1 MSKHLDLGKMAIV
14 AIIILAFALR
24 IYRLDH
30 QSIWYDEG
38 VSVYLANQSL
48 TDLIAGVSADNHP
61 PLHFLLLYFWL
72 KLAGQSEFSVRFFS
86 LMSGALSVP
95 LLFKLGRELF
105 NRRVG
110 SLAAFL
116 LSISPFHVWYSQEA
130 RMYTLATLLSLCSVY
145 TFVLLLR
152 KRANPARRY
161 LWLSYVVASAL
172 GLYTHFYVAFI
183 ILFENIAFL
192 IQWILRRIKRETS
205 NVKRHESTN
214 SEFTNLRTWLL
225 AQLGIALLF
234 LPWARFVAT
243 RYAADATYWEGAL
256 GLLTAA
262 KDILIAFSVGQT
274 MEGKAAEIAALG
286 FAVLAVV
293 GVLASL
299 REWRLKSNLQYP
311 ISNIQSPTP
320 DIQHPTWI
328 VLLYLLVP
336 IGALF
341 AISYHR
347 PKFAPRYLL
356 PALPAFY
363 LLMAVGLGKLVLSR
377 RSQVKGLR
385 LVSVAALIVLL
396 CSLGFVSGASAISL
410 ANYYFDE
417 EYARADFRS
426 VAEYIGSHAEA
437 NDAIILVGGHML
449 PAFTYYYRGELP
461 IYPLPEGLVVSTKE
475 ALDYRA
481 AEQLNSIA
489 QGRDRLWLVL
499 WQNRLVDPTDVI
511 LDQLMLNCPRL
522 EVGRNF
528 HHEFAVLLFSLENR
542 PRFATGPEHR
552 YLANFADQIQLLG
565 YDLDSFRAEPGQTLH
580 LALYWQAL
588 GEMDQD
594 YLVFTHLVGNDERI
608 YGQHDKI
615 AGSDTY
621 PTSYWK
627 EGTIIRD
634 KYEILVR
641 PDTPPG
647 DYTLEVGLYWTE
659 PAIKRLP
666 LKSGGDRVLLAEIVV
681 GP

>member
-1 MSKHLDLGKMAIV
+1 
-14 AIIILAFALR
+14 
-24 IYRLDH
+24 
-30 QSIWYDEG
+30 
-38 VSVYLANQSL
+38 
-48 TDLIAGVSADNHP
+48 
-61 PLHFLLLYFWL
+61 
-72 KLAGQSEFSVRFFS
+72 
-86 LMSGALSVP
+86 
-95 LLFKLGRELF
+95 
-105 NRRVG
+105 
-110 SLAAFL
+110 
-116 LSISPFHVWYSQEA
+116 
-130 RMYTLATLLSLCSVY
+130 MYTLATLLSLCSVY

-152 KRANPARRY
+152 KGANPARRY
-161 LWLSYVVASAL
+161 LWLSYVVTSTL

-183 ILFENIAFL
+183 ILFENIVFL
-192 IQWILRRIKRETS
+192 GWWILRRAQRQTP
-205 NVKRHESTN
+205 NVKRHES
-214 SEFTNLRTWLL
+214 TNLRTWLL
-225 AQLGIALLF
+225 AQLCIVFLF

-243 RYAADATYWEGAL
+243 RYAADATYWEGVL

-286 FAVLAVV
+286 FAVLAVM

-311 ISNIQSPTP
+311 ISNL
-320 DIQHPTWI
+320 QHPMAL

-363 LLMAVGLGKLVLSR
+363 LLMAVGLGKLVPGR
-377 RSQVKGLR
+377 RSQGKSLR
-385 LVSVAALIVLL
+385 LVSIAAIVVLL
-396 CSLGFVSGASAISL
+396 CSLGFVSGASASSL
-410 ANYYFDE
+410 ANYYFDD
-417 EYARADFRS
+417 EYARSDFRS
-426 VAEYIGSHAEA
+426 VAEYISSHAKA

-461 IYPLPEGLVVSTKE
+461 IYPLPDRLVVSTKE
-475 ALDYRA
+475 PLDYRA

-522 EVGRNF
+522 GVDRNF
-528 HHEFAVLLFSLENR
+528 HHEFAVLLFSLENQ
-542 PRFATGPEHR
+542 PRFGSGPENH
-552 YLANFADQIQLLG
+552 YLATFVDQIQLLG

-580 LALYWQAL
+580 LALYWEAL
-588 GEMDQD
+588 GKMDRD
-594 YLVFTHLVGNDERI
+594 YLVFTHLLSADERI

-647 DYTLEVGLYWTE
+647 DYTLEAGLYWTE

-666 LKSGGDRVLLAEIVV
+666 LKSGGDRVLLVEIVV
-681 GP
+681 EP

>member
-1 MSKHLDLGKMAIV
+1 V
-14 AIIILAFALR
+14 
-24 IYRLDH
+24 
-30 QSIWYDEG
+30 
-38 VSVYLANQSL
+38 
-48 TDLIAGVSADNHP
+48 
-61 PLHFLLLYFWL
+61 
-72 KLAGQSEFSVRFFS
+72 
-86 LMSGALSVP
+86 
-95 LLFKLGRELF
+95 
-105 NRRVG
+105 
-110 SLAAFL
+110 
-116 LSISPFHVWYSQEA
+116 
-130 RMYTLATLLSLCSVY
+130 
-145 TFVLLLR
+145 
-152 KRANPARRY
+152 
-161 LWLSYVVASAL
+161 
-172 GLYTHFYVAFI
+172 
-183 ILFENIAFL
+183 
-192 IQWILRRIKRETS
+192 
-205 NVKRHESTN
+205 
-214 SEFTNLRTWLL
+214 
-225 AQLGIALLF
+225 
-234 LPWARFVAT
+234 RFVAT
-243 RYAADATYWEGAL
+243 RYAADTTYWEGAL

-286 FAVLAVV
+286 FAVLAVM

-311 ISNIQSPTP
+311 ISSIQSSTS
-320 DIQHPTWI
+320 DIQHPMAL
-328 VLLYLLVP
+328 VLLHLLVP

-363 LLMAVGLGKLVLSR
+363 LLMAVGLGKLVPSR
-377 RSQVKGLR
+377 RLRPEAQPEGSQVKGLR

-396 CSLGFVSGASAISL
+396 CSLGFVSGTSASSL

-426 VAEYIGSHAEA
+426 VAEYISSHTEA

-449 PAFTYYYRGELP
+449 PAFTYYYLGELP
-461 IYPLPEGLVVSTKE
+461 VYPLPDRLVVSTKE
-475 ALDYRA
+475 PLDYRV
-481 AEQLNSIA
+481 AERLNSIA

-522 EVGRNF
+522 GVDRNF
-528 HHEFAVLLFSLENR
+528 HHEFAVLLFSLENQ
-542 PRFATGPEHR
+542 PRFGSGPENH
-552 YLANFADQIQLLG
+552 YLATFVDQIQLLG

-580 LALYWQAL
+580 LALYWEAL
-588 GEMDQD
+588 GEMDRD
-594 YLVFTHLVGNDERI
+594 YLVFTHLLSADERI

-647 DYTLEVGLYWTE
+647 DYTLEAGLYWTE

-666 LKSGGDRVLLAEIVV
+666 LKSGGDRVLLVEIVV
-681 GP
+681 EP